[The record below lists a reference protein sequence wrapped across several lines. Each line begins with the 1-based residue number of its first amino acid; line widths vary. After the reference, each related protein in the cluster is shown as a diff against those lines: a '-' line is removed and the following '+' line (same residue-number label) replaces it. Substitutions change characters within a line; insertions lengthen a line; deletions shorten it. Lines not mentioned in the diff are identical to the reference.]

1 MSALTHT
8 LTHLATFTHLA
19 NLAAIDPATIFAQ
32 VPDIPASSDGL
43 PGAELVTKALGWTR
57 WAALIACVFGF
68 LFGAGST
75 AVGERGGNT
84 MMARRGKEFLLG
96 SVLGAAL
103 VGLGPEI
110 LNAFYS
116 A

>member
-1 MSALTHT
+1 MSALMHT
-8 LTHLATFTHLA
+8 LTQFDFTQF
-19 NLAAIDPATIFAQ
+19 AALDPLTILAQ

-57 WAALIACVFGF
+57 WGALIACVFGF

-110 LNAFYS
+110 LNAFYT